1 VGLPCGTLI
10 GTTCA
15 SGQHSAHSH
24 SLPSILQGKAES
36 FALYQQ
42 QFSVG
47 VGVLISLI
55 TACVVGYY
63 VGRHFIDVNNKA
75 GVRARMAGSEIA
87 RVLFC
92 RLPRIIAD
100 SPVRQLRYCRRAKM
114 LPSCAGPRESLVSTR
129 ALPIVPSR

>member
-1 VGLPCGTLI
+1 VR
-10 GTTCA
+10 
-15 SGQHSAHSH
+15 QHSAAISCTHALSA
-24 SLPSILQGKAES
+24 LVLQGKAES

-75 GVRARMAGSEIA
+75 GVRAGTAAGSETA
-87 RVLFC
+87 RVVM
-92 RLPRIIAD
+92 RSTPRMHAEPTI
-100 SPVRQLRYCRRAKM
+100 RQLY
-114 LPSCAGPRESLVSTR
+114 
-129 ALPIVPSR
+129 

>member
-1 VGLPCGTLI
+1 VPRRVSWSCGPVI
-10 GTTCA
+10 GTTCVGA
-15 SGQHSAHSH
+15 TLSPFTPVGPA
-24 SLPSILQGKAES
+24 LVLQGKAES

-75 GVRARMAGSEIA
+75 GVRAGTAAGSETA
-87 RVLFC
+87 RVVM
-92 RLPRIIAD
+92 RSTPRMHAEPTI
-100 SPVRQLRYCRRAKM
+100 RQLY
-114 LPSCAGPRESLVSTR
+114 
-129 ALPIVPSR
+129 